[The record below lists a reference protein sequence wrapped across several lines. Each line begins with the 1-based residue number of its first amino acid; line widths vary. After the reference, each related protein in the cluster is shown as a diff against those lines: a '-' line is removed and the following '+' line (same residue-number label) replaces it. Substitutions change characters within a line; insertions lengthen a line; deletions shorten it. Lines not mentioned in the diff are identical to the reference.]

1 MQICLF
7 PYLTILHCVC
17 FFISAR
23 VFVCVFVC
31 VSVFPYVCLFL
42 YFCVYVC
49 VCYSAN
55 PMLSANAPVAS
66 PPVSD
71 SNIKTKF
78 GGFSSCCCSLKWHP
92 SLLLLEPAFCQCATD
107 NWSHIWRKRRDRRHS
122 GMTRLMLASEA
133 CRSHALLVESKVGLV
148 RFINERFVRCL
159 QIGNSYLTCCQALFV
174 TKIE

>member
-1 MQICLF
+1 MFLYFYACVCLF
-7 PYLTILHCVC
+7 VFSYVSLYFRMCVC
-17 FFISAR
+17 FCIS
-23 VFVCVFVC
+23 
-31 VSVFPYVCLFL
+31 VSM
-42 YFCVYVC
+42 C

-78 GGFSSCCCSLKWHP
+78 VGFSSCCCSLKWHP

-148 RFINERFVRCL
+148 RFIFERFVLCL

>member
-1 MQICLF
+1 MFVSVSYNITLCMFLYF
-7 PYLTILHCVC
+7 CACVC
-17 FFISAR
+17 LCFRMCLCIS
-23 VFVCVFVC
+23 VC
-31 VSVFPYVCLFL
+31 VSVSISLCL
-42 YFCVYVC
+42 C

-78 GGFSSCCCSLKWHP
+78 VGFSSCCCSLKWHP